1 MLLSNKGSAAE
12 KGILTS
18 QTFHLQLVLTKLTK
32 MKIAA
37 GSLCV
42 KMVSALPSLSLF
54 QQHTSLRGVIHTK
67 AMRGLP

>member
-18 QTFHLQLVLTKLTK
+18 QTFHSYCFLAK

-37 GSLCV
+37 GSLCM

-54 QQHTSLRGVIHTK
+54 QQHTSLRGVIRTK

>member
-18 QTFHLQLVLTKLTK
+18 QTSHCFLTK

-37 GSLCV
+37 GSLCM